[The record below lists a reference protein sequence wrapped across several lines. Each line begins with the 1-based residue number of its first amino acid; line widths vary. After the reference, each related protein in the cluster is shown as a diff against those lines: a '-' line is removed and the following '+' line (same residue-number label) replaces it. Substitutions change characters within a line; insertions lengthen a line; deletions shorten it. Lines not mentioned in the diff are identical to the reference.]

1 MNKAMN
7 GVLYTIDGEVLCEFP
22 EFKIG
27 NKQYKDKTVIKI
39 HCTNC
44 CVVRKVQKWKFDCA
58 EQMRA
63 YHKMVL
69 LQSMRKTDRI

>member
-1 MNKAMN
+1 MN
-7 GVLYTIDGEVLCEFP
+7 GVLYTIDGEILCEFP
-22 EFKIG
+22 EFKIL

-58 EQMRA
+58 EQCERTTKWFYCRVCGGLTEFRLGA
-63 YHKMVL
+63 
-69 LQSMRKTDRI
+69 

>member
-1 MNKAMN
+1 MNKVMNKAMN

-27 NKQYKDKTVIKI
+27 NKQYKDKT
-39 HCTNC
+39 
-44 CVVRKVQKWKFDCA
+44 
-58 EQMRA
+58 

-69 LQSMRKTDRI
+69 LQSMRRTDRI